1 MESEKQVE
9 QYLCQCVRR
18 VGGKAYKWVSPGCC
32 GVPDR
37 IIFLPGGVI
46 VLVELK
52 APGKRFNL
60 SKAQKLE
67 THRIEEMGT
76 CVYILSTKE
85 EVDKFMGEMITLHGL
100 TK

>member
-46 VLVELK
+46 VLV
-52 APGKRFNL
+52 
-60 SKAQKLE
+60 
-67 THRIEEMGT
+67 
-76 CVYILSTKE
+76 
-85 EVDKFMGEMITLHGL
+85 
-100 TK
+100 